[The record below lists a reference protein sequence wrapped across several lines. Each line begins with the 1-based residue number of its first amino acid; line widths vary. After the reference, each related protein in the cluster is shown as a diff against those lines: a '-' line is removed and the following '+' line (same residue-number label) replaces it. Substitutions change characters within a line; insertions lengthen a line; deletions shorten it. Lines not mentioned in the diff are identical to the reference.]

1 MSPYTDDAHQAML
14 DAAFLAERLDRW
26 FGVYPALV
34 TDVRDPDGQGRVR
47 IRLPWSPDAGD
58 GAYETWARLATLMAG
73 PGRGT
78 WFVPETGDEVV
89 IGFEAGDPRRPYVL
103 GALWNGSDRPPESMD
118 GGGRNDVRVI
128 RSRGGHQVRFDDA
141 AGQETLTVETPG
153 GQRMT
158 LTDAPAAVE
167 IVDGNGNSVRL
178 DAAGITVT
186 GSAKVTVHAGT
197 VDVAAST
204 VTVKA
209 GMSTFS
215 GAVKA
220 DTLITNTVISATYL
234 PGTGNI
240 W

>member
-1 MSPYTDDAHQAML
+1 VSPYTDDAYQATL
-14 DAAFLAERLDRW
+14 DAAFLAERLGRW

-34 TDVRDPDGQGRVR
+34 TDVKDPDGQGRVMV
-47 IRLPWSPDAGD
+47 RLPWSPDPKG

-78 WFVPETGDEVV
+78 WFVPEINDEVL

-118 GGGRNDVRVI
+118 GGGRNDLRVI
-128 RSRGGHQVRFDDA
+128 RSRSGHKIRFDDTE
-141 AGQETLTVETPG
+141 GRETLTVETPG
-153 GQRMT
+153 GQRIT
-158 LTDAPAAVE
+158 LADAPAGVE

-178 DAAGITVT
+178 DAAGLTVT
-186 GSAKVTVHAGT
+186 SSAKVTVQAGT

-204 VTVKA
+204 LTVKA

-220 DTLITNTVISATYL
+220 DCLITNTVISGTYI
-234 PGTGNI
+234 PGIGNI